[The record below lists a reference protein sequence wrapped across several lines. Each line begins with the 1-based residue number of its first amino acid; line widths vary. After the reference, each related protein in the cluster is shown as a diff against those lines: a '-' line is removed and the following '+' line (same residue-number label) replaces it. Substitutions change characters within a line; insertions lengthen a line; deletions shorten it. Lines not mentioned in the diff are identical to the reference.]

1 MIIAFDLDF
10 DPHHGVWELPPTFD
24 EDGYSVDG
32 ADWIDTV
39 TRYGTFIDG
48 YWQIIDVWGRD
59 AWPVGNPPY
68 LVYGYCDAPD
78 TVSSF
83 GIFTFAEGDITIASF
98 PNVEAR
104 DAALNDL
111 IADHWRWCEKGPADL
126 PAAGHLPHHRGAP
139 APTAEQ
145 AQS

>member
-24 EDGYSVDG
+24 EDGCSVDG
-32 ADWIDTV
+32 EDWIDTV
-39 TRYGTFIDG
+39 TRYGTFIDS
-48 YWQIIDVWGRD
+48 YWQVIDV
-59 AWPVGNPPY
+59 
-68 LVYGYCDAPD
+68 CDAPD

-83 GIFTFAEGDITIASF
+83 GMFTFAEGDITIASF
-98 PNVEAR
+98 PSAEAR
-104 DAALNDL
+104 DAALNNL

-126 PAAGHLPHHRGAP
+126 PAVGHLPHHRGAP
-139 APTAEQ
+139 APAAEQ